1 MTNFY
6 VLLGI
11 WGKNGYK
18 YEYTTSNQT
27 HLIHDQFYF
36 MFGLSDLGEREIEM
50 SDMKKI
56 TKLFFIW
63 LEEK

>member
-1 MTNFY
+1 
-6 VLLGI
+6 
-11 WGKNGYK
+11 
-18 YEYTTSNQT
+18 
-27 HLIHDQFYF
+27 